1 MALMP
6 RARTTGIVAAVTL
19 AAFFLAYVT
28 QHIGDV
34 SVLAGFIPLR
44 LEVLLTTGKDIPTA
58 LQWLPIWLT
67 PLTATLVHS
76 SWIHVGLNL
85 MILIYCGRQIE
96 HLLGTTRFMVLYVIG
111 AYAAALAQWLSAPMS
126 PNPMVGASGAISAV
140 IGTYAL
146 IYSRRE
152 VAAIGPVSAQVV
164 RILWLA
170 AGWTV
175 IQVMIGFS
183 GLGFGGAGGSIA
195 IWAHVGGFI
204 AGLLLARPLLASRF
218 KRQPRH

>member
-1 MALMP
+1 MALMS
-6 RARTTGIVAAVTL
+6 RARTTDVVALVTF

-28 QHIGDV
+28 QRNDQV
-34 SVLAGFIPLR
+34 SVLAGFVPVR
-44 LEVLLTTGKDIPTA
+44 LEALLTTGHDMG
-58 LQWLPIWLT
+58 LPWMPVWLT
-67 PLTATLVHS
+67 PLTATLIHS

-85 MILIYCGRQIE
+85 MILVYCGRQIE
-96 HLLGTTRFMVLYVIG
+96 PLLGTTRFMILYVVG
-111 AYAAALAQWLSAPMS
+111 AYVAALAHWLSAPLN

-152 VAAIGPVSAQVV
+152 VVAIGPFSAQFL

-175 IQVMIGFS
+175 IQVMIGFT
-183 GLGFGGAGGSIA
+183 GIGFGGAGGNIA

-204 AGLLLARPLLASRF
+204 AGLLLARPLLRSRF
-218 KRQPRH
+218 KRQQSH

>member
-1 MALMP
+1 MALMS
-6 RARTTGIVAAVTL
+6 RERTTDVVALVTF

-28 QHIGDV
+28 QRNDQV
-34 SVLAGFIPLR
+34 SVLAGFVPVR
-44 LEVLLTTGKDIPTA
+44 LEALLTTGHDMGLPWIPV
-58 LQWLPIWLT
+58 WMT
-67 PLTATLVHS
+67 PLTATLIHS

-85 MILIYCGRQIE
+85 MILVYCGRQIE
-96 HLLGTTRFMVLYVIG
+96 PLLGTTRFMILYIVG
-111 AYAAALAQWLSAPMS
+111 AYVAALAHWLSAPLN

-152 VAAIGPVSAQVV
+152 VVAIGPFSAQFL

-175 IQVMIGFS
+175 IQVMIGFT
-183 GLGFGGAGGSIA
+183 GIGFGGSGGNIA

-204 AGLLLARPLLASRF
+204 AGLLLARPLLRSRF
-218 KRQPRH
+218 KRQQSH

>member
-1 MALMP
+1 MALIIP
-6 RARTTGIVAAVTL
+6 RGRTTDAIAVVTFI
-19 AAFFLAYVT
+19 AFFLAYVT
-28 QHIGDV
+28 QHNDQLAI
-34 SVLAGFIPLR
+34 LAGFIPAR
-44 LEVLLTTGKDIPTA
+44 VAAFAAAGIDANVP
-58 LQWLPIWLT
+58 WLPVWLT

-76 SWIHVGLNL
+76 GWIHLGLNL

-96 HLLGTTRFMVLYVIG
+96 HLLGATRLIILYLVG
-111 AYAAALAQWLSAPMS
+111 AYAAALAQWLADPAS

-152 VAAIGPVSAQVV
+152 VSAIGPIPGQLL

-183 GLGFGGAGGSIA
+183 GLGFGGVGGGSIA

-204 AGLLLARPLLASRF
+204 AGLLMARPLLSSRF
-218 KRQPRH
+218 KRQTRH

>member
-6 RARTTGIVAAVTL
+6 RARTTDAVALVTFV
-19 AAFFLAYVT
+19 AFFIAYVT
-28 QHIGDV
+28 RHNDEIAT
-34 SVLAGFIPLR
+34 LAGFIPLR
-44 LEVLLTTGKDIPTA
+44 LEALLQTGHDVSTA
-58 LQWLPIWLT
+58 LPWLPVWIT

-76 SWIHVGLNL
+76 SWIHIGLNL
-85 MILIYCGRQIE
+85 MILIFCGRQIE
-96 HLLGTTRFMVLYVIG
+96 HLLGPVRYLILYVVG
-111 AYAAALAQWLSAPMS
+111 AYAAAIAQWLSEPMS
-126 PNPMVGASGAISAV
+126 GAPMVGASGAISAV

-152 VAAIGPVSAQVV
+152 VSAIGPFSAQFL

-183 GLGFGGAGGSIA
+183 GMGFGGPAGSIA

-204 AGLLLARPLLASRF
+204 AGLLMARPLLASRF
-218 KRQPRH
+218 KRQARH